1 MIRRPPRS
9 TRTDTLFPERRSSDL
24 LRGEILVR
32 GVQCVDV
39 AVIERRM
46 VEFENFEPTIC
57 NGIGNDECGLV
68 DDPHT
73 GNGRCDKCVVVAG
86 AKRPRDRHLDI
97 AVASKTPRT
106 GSDSVGQGVA
116 KAAMIAEIDYRL
128 GASVRS
134 EEHTS
139 ERRVGKE
146 CVSTCRFRWSPNH

>member
-1 MIRRPPRS
+1 
-9 TRTDTLFPERRSSDL
+9 
-24 LRGEILVR
+24 
-32 GVQCVDV
+32 
-39 AVIERRM
+39 M

-73 GNGRCDKCVVVAG
+73 GNGRCDKCVAVAG

-128 GASVRS
+128 GACVFSEICRRCADRHVTRHEPASNHGRGLWSSGPYGEGTSVG
-134 EEHTS
+134 
-139 ERRVGKE
+139 VGKRGWIGE
-146 CVSTCRFRWSPNH
+146 ME

>member
-1 MIRRPPRS
+1 
-9 TRTDTLFPERRSSDL
+9 
-24 LRGEILVR
+24 
-32 GVQCVDV
+32 
-39 AVIERRM
+39 M

-68 DDPHT
+68 DEPQS
-73 GNGRCDKCVVVAG
+73 GKGRCDKCVAVAG

-128 GASVRS
+128 GASVFS
-134 EEHTS
+134 EIC
-139 ERRVGKE
+139 RRCADRPVTRRAQARQQGRVPSSSDPYGELPSLPPTITTK
-146 CVSTCRFRWSPNH
+146 